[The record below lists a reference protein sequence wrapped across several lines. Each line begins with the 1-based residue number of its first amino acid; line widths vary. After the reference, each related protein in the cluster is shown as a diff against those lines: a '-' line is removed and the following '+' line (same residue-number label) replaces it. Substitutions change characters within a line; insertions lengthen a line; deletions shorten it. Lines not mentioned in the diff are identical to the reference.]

1 MKLKEKVIEFP
12 SYMRDKLDSF
22 VKTHNLDI
30 KYEAGKIIT
39 LTKSNVNV
47 IVPHIITFISE
58 PKILK
63 LLYYG
68 NYDENINRFYTLDL
82 TEEISYTRLK
92 DIIKDL
98 R

>member
-1 MKLKEKVIEFP
+1 MEVKEKVIPFP
-12 SYMRDKLDSF
+12 NYMKDRLDSF
-22 VKTHNLDI
+22 VKTPNLDI
-30 KYEAGKIIT
+30 EYEDGKIIT
-39 LTKSNVNV
+39 LTKSNINV

-68 NYDENINRFYTLDL
+68 DYDENINRFYTLDL
-82 TEEISYTRLK
+82 NEEISYTRLK
-92 DIIKDL
+92 DILKDL

>member
-1 MKLKEKVIEFP
+1 MGVKEKTTPFP
-12 SYMRDKLDSF
+12 NYMKDKLDSF
-22 VKTHNLDI
+22 VKTPNLNI

-39 LTKSNVNV
+39 LTKTNVNV

-58 PKILK
+58 PKILE

-68 NYDENINRFYTLDL
+68 DYDENINRFYTLDL
-82 TEEISYTRLK
+82 TEEILYTRLK

>member
-1 MKLKEKVIEFP
+1 MEVKEKVIPFP
-12 SYMRDKLDSF
+12 NYMKEKLDSF
-22 VKTHNLDI
+22 VKTPNLDI

-39 LTKSNVNV
+39 LTKSNINV

-58 PKILK
+58 PKALK

-68 NYDENINRFYTLDL
+68 NYDENINRFFTLDL